1 MCRSCCCFPWRWNH
15 IQRRQSHLTWSDKKL
30 CCHSCQYLWGHHDT
44 LQVKFLSFHKN
55 MELPD
60 LLWNYDRQTDWRTD
74 PLTKLTDQPTDRPT
88 EWWTWGSREPLTLMC
103 CRLVVG
109 LLIDLLRKRIFVV
122 ASVII
127 LAYVLAHTFS
137 DFFPSFRLVKI
148 C

>member
-74 PLTKLTDQPTDRPT
+74 PLTIQPTDWSTNQPTDRVMEMRVKGTTNPNV
-88 EWWTWGSREPLTLMC
+88 LQ
-103 CRLVVG
+103 VG
-109 LLIDLLRKRIFVV
+109 GRTANRPAAQEDLCGGQCDHSGLCSCPHIQWLLPKF
-122 ASVII
+122 
-127 LAYVLAHTFS
+127 
-137 DFFPSFRLVKI
+137 
-148 C
+148 